1 MRKFLLATLSVLC
14 AGFSL
19 LGVACADTQKQVDNS
34 GTSDT
39 VVLNGFNS
47 WDDMVIIY
55 LNPATFDGS
64 MKLNKDETYIV
75 EGNASYKCYI
85 NSTMAN
91 QPELKLS
98 ASGRKNNIDDVTQ
111 FGLYIYNAN
120 DYAFDVIITAYAGD
134 KAVCA
139 PYATVQPGANNL
151 TFDINR
157 AVVQSTGKVITDYS
171 IAFSGVRAD
180 ATFYIDNFYVKTTK
194 DAVVISEAAQAI
206 VDEINALTD
215 DATRETLEEIAKK
228 YNALSANDKQSVA
241 NYNRLET
248 LIKPFWIQDLAVA
261 RVEDSSKL
269 LYFDYPFASVQIT
282 GTTSGIGSYGYTDEM
297 AYGDEKG
304 SLKVDFTVSPVN
316 WVNLNTSA
324 KTLIDEEYIE
334 FYVYNDSDQYKA
346 MCVGWNVPINAN
358 YPTYMVLEPNAWTQV
373 WSKSTDLTS
382 SGGSSGA
389 FEICGL
395 SDLTDRRACA
405 PKGTLYFS
413 SVTKIRPSQAA
424 QSVIDTIASLPDTAS
439 KQQLE
444 DTMAMYQALATIDK
458 QSVNNYD
465 RLQALMTTYWNS
477 DIASAQVSD
486 PNTLLYF
493 DEQFGVAQV
502 SAKDNGIAAYSY
514 SQEKAYG
521 SETGSLKVEFFE
533 KAPGFMPVAGW
544 MSLHTTATT
553 EIEEDYIEFYVYND
567 SDQYKGMAVG
577 WTDPSNSGFG
587 YMILE
592 PNAWTKVFCKSSD
605 LTKGLASK
613 ETPPQYYYSG
623 RIQIVGLSDL
633 LGRSARAPEG
643 ALYFSSVQKY
653 DPSKQVQAERTG
665 DDTNTLMFFDRELGA
680 FQAVA
685 SCGETSYSANTLL
698 NGETGA
704 LKLSFT
710 GTQDE
715 SKDVPIL
722 SLLTC
727 DYQFNEGDY
736 VVFNVKADIESDYM
750 AVRVGTKFGTYCHA
764 GKWTQ
769 VIFPASALESA
780 SLLRFY
786 AYNEGEEYWHAD
798 VASTMKGDVYIT
810 KAKVY
815 SADQVKNMS
824 EAESTE
830 TYNIGSTEFV
840 GPINYY
846 QKGSYMYDN
855 VVYASFYD
863 TNVALIGDAL
873 RFYARSDHPNN
884 ISGTD
889 KTRHTCIG
897 LELAEASDKNKMYI
911 VASGLVF
918 EEMYV
923 QCFTAR
929 ESGHYATA
937 ILSNNN
943 LTYEVLEDG
952 YVRYCL
958 DLSAY
963 SNSIKYFRL
972 WTGQKLY
979 MTDVEAVHI
988 RDIYF
993 ED

>member
-1 MRKFLLATLSVLC
+1 MKKFLLATLSVLC

-180 ATFYIDNFYVKTTK
+180 TTFYLDNFYVNTTK
-194 DAVVISEAAQAI
+194 DAVVISEGAQAVI
-206 VDEINALTD
+206 NEISALPD
-215 DATRETLEEIAKK
+215 DATRETLESVMKN
-228 YNALSANDKQSVA
+228 YNALKADERQEVI

-248 LIKPFWIQDLAVA
+248 LIKPFWIQDLAAA

-269 LYFDYPFASVQIT
+269 LYFDYPFASVQII
-282 GTTSGIGSYGYTDEM
+282 GSTSGVTGYGYTDEM
-297 AYGDEKG
+297 AYGDENG
-304 SLKVDFTVSPVN
+304 SLKVDFTVSPTN

-465 RLQALMTTYWNS
+465 RLQSLMNIYWNG
-477 DIASAQVSD
+477 DISAAQSSD
-486 PNTLLYF
+486 PDTLLYF
-493 DEQFGVAQV
+493 DEAFGVGQV
-502 SAKDNGIAAYSY
+502 KAKDNGIAAYGY

-521 SETGSLKVEFFE
+521 DEKGSLKVEFFE
-533 KAPGFMPVAGW
+533 KAPGFMPIAGW

-605 LTKGLASK
+605 LTKGLPQGD
-613 ETPPQYYYSG
+613 PPQYYYSG

-633 LGRSARAPEG
+633 LNRSARAPEG

-653 DPSKQVQAERTG
+653 DPTKKVQAERIG
-665 DDTNTLMFFDRELGA
+665 EDSNTLMFFDRELGT

-685 SCGETSYSANTLL
+685 SCGETSYSADTLFD
-698 NGETGA
+698 GESGA

-710 GTQDE
+710 GEQDE
-715 SKDVPIL
+715 NKDVPIL

-736 VVFNVKADIESDYM
+736 VVFNVKADIDAQYLS
-750 AVRVGTKFGTYCHA
+750 VRVGTKFGTYCNA

-769 VIFPASALESA
+769 VIFPASALETA

-786 AYNEGEEYWHAD
+786 AANDGEKYWSAD
-798 VASTMKGDVYIT
+798 VKTQMKGDVYIT

-830 TYNIGSTEFV
+830 TYKIGSTEFV

-846 QKGSYMYDN
+846 EKGSYMYDN

-863 TNVALIGDAL
+863 TNVALIGDTL
-873 RFYARSDHPNN
+873 RFYARSDHPDN
-884 ISGTD
+884 IDNETE
-889 KTRHTCIG
+889 TRHTCIG
-897 LELAEASDKNKMYI
+897 MELAEASDKNKMYI
-911 VASGLVF
+911 VASGLIF

-963 SNSIKYFRL
+963 SSSIKYFRL
-972 WTGQKLY
+972 WTGQKLQ

>member
-1 MRKFLLATLSVLC
+1 MKKRLLATLSVLC
-14 AGFSL
+14 AGFSM
-19 LGVACADTQKQVDNS
+19 LGVACAEQKDQANQGGNS
-34 GTSDT
+34 DV

-47 WDDMVIIY
+47 WDDMVVIY

-64 MKLNKDETYIV
+64 MKLNKDASYIV

-85 NSTMAN
+85 NATMAN

-98 ASGRKNNIDDVTQ
+98 ASGRKTNIDDAKE
-111 FGLYIYNAN
+111 FGLYIYNDN

-151 TFDINR
+151 TFDLNR
-157 AVVQSTGKVITDYS
+157 AVVQASGKVITDYS

-180 ATFYIDNFYVKTTK
+180 STFYIDNFYVKTTTE
-194 DAVVISEAAQAI
+194 ALVISDGAQAVI
-206 VDEINALTD
+206 NEINALPD
-215 DATRETLEEIAKK
+215 SASRETLEALMKK
-228 YNALSANDKQSVA
+228 YNALNADDKQSVT

-248 LIKPFWIQDLAVA
+248 LIKPFWIQDLATA
-261 RVEDSSKL
+261 RVEDSGKL
-269 LYFDYPFASVQIT
+269 LYFDYPFANAQIT
-282 GTTSGIGSYGYTDEM
+282 GTTSGIGAYGYTEEM
-297 AYGDEKG
+297 AYGDQKG

-316 WVNLNTSA
+316 WVNLNTAA

-358 YPTYMVLEPNAWTQV
+358 YSTYMVLEPKAWTQV
-373 WSKSTDLTS
+373 WAKSTDLTS

-405 PKGTLYFS
+405 PKGSLYFS
-413 SVTKIRPSQAA
+413 AVTKIRPSQEA
-424 QSVIDTIASLPDTAS
+424 QAVIDAIAALPDTA
-439 KQQLE
+439 KKAQLE
-444 DTMAMYQALATIDK
+444 TVLANYQALPTIDK
-458 QSVNNYD
+458 QAVSNYS
-465 RLQALMTTYWNS
+465 RLQSLLTVAWAN
-477 DIASAQVSD
+477 DIATAQAND
-486 PNTLLYF
+486 PDTLLYF
-493 DEQFGVAQV
+493 DEKFGAAQV
-502 SAKDNGIAAYSY
+502 EKADKGIAAYGY

-521 SETGSLKVEFFE
+521 NETGSLKVEFYQ
-533 KAPGFMPVAGW
+533 KSPGFMPVAGW
-544 MSLHTTATT
+544 MNLYTTATT
-553 EIEEDYIEFYVYND
+553 EIPEEYIEFYVYND

-577 WTDPSNSGFG
+577 WTDPTNSGFG

-605 LTKGLASK
+605 LTVGLATK
-613 ETPPQYYYSG
+613 DDPPQYPYGG
-623 RIQIVGLSDL
+623 RIQLVGLSDL
-633 LGRSARAPEG
+633 SNRSVRAPEG
-643 ALYFSSVQKY
+643 AVYFSSVQKY
-653 DPSKQVQAERTG
+653 DPTKVVQAERKG
-665 DDTNTLMFFDRELGA
+665 ADANTLMFFDRELGA
-680 FQAVA
+680 LQAVA
-685 SCGETSYSANTLL
+685 SCGTTEFDSNTLF
-698 NGETGA
+698 NGKSGA

-710 GTQDE
+710 GEQDE
-715 SKDVPIL
+715 SKDVPYL

-736 VVFNVKADIESDYM
+736 VVLNVKADIDSDFLS
-750 AVRVGTKFGTYCHA
+750 VRVGTKYGTFCHS

-769 VIFPASALESA
+769 VIFPASALDSS

-786 AYNEGEEYWHAD
+786 AYNSGNTDEVYWNAD
-798 VASTMKGDVYIT
+798 VATKMKGDVYIT
-810 KAKVY
+810 VAKVY

-830 TYNIGSTEFV
+830 TYNIGSTAFV

-846 QKGSYMYDN
+846 QKGSYMYN
-855 VVYASFYD
+855 PTIYGSFYD
-863 TNVALIGDAL
+863 TNVALIGDTL

-897 LELAEASDKNKMYI
+897 LELAEASDQDKMYI
-911 VASGLVF
+911 IASGLNADL
-918 EEMYV
+918 MYA

-929 ESGHYATA
+929 ESGHYATP
-937 ILSNNN
+937 SF
-943 LTYEVLEDG
+943 TYEVLEDG
-952 YVRYCL
+952 YVKYCF
-958 DLSAY
+958 DLSSY
-963 SNSIKYFRL
+963 TKSIKYFRL

-979 MTDVEAVHI
+979 MTEVEAIHI

-993 ED
+993 GD

>member
-14 AGFSL
+14 VLFSG
-19 LGVACADTQKQVDNS
+19 LGVACADTEKQENQS
-34 GTSDT
+34 ETTDT
-39 VVLNGFNS
+39 VVLNGFNN

-64 MKLNKDETYIV
+64 MKLNKDEAYIV
-75 EGNASYKCYI
+75 EGDASYKCYI

-91 QPELKLS
+91 QPELKLT
-98 ASGRKNNIDDVTQ
+98 ASRRKNSITDVTQ
-111 FGLYIYNAN
+111 FGLYVYNTS

-139 PYATVQPGANNL
+139 PYATAQPGANNL

-157 AVVQSTGKVITDYS
+157 ALVQSTGRVITDYS

-180 ATFYIDNFYVKTTK
+180 TTFYIDNFYVKTTK
-194 DAVVISEAAQAI
+194 DPVVISEAAQKVI
-206 VDEINALTD
+206 NEISALPD
-215 DATRETLEEIAKK
+215 DATREVLDATMSLYNGLEAAAK
-228 YNALSANDKQSVA
+228 QEVT
-241 NYNRLET
+241 NYDRLET
-248 LIKPFWIQDLAVA
+248 LIKPYWIQDLAAA
-261 RVEDSSKL
+261 RIEDSSKL
-269 LYFDYPFASVQIT
+269 LYFDVPFASVQIT
-282 GTTSGIGSYGYTDEM
+282 GTTSGIGSYGYTDKV
-297 AYGDEKG
+297 AYGNENG
-304 SLKVDFTVSPVN
+304 SLQVDFTVSPVN

-334 FYVYNDSDQYKA
+334 FYVYNDSEQYKA
-346 MCVGWNVPINAN
+346 LCVGWNVPINTN
-358 YPTYMVLEPNAWTQV
+358 YSAYMVLEPKTWTQV
-373 WSKSTDLTS
+373 WSKSTHLTS

-413 SVTKIRPSQAA
+413 SVTKIRPSQEA
-424 QSVIDTIASLPDTAS
+424 QAVIDEISILPDGAT
-439 KQQLE
+439 KKQLE
-444 DTMAMYQALATIDK
+444 DTLAMYQALTTIDK
-458 QSVNNYD
+458 QSVSNYD
-465 RLQALMTTYWNS
+465 RLQSLMTKHWNQ
-477 DIASAQVSD
+477 DIALAQVSD
-486 PNTLLYF
+486 PDTLLYF
-493 DEQFGVAQV
+493 DEQFGVGQIT
-502 SAKDNGIAAYSY
+502 AKENGIAAYGY

-521 SETGSLKVEFFE
+521 TEAGSLKVEFFE
-533 KAPGFMPVAGW
+533 KSPGFMPVNGW

-553 EIEEDYIEFYVYND
+553 DISEEYIEFYVYND

-592 PNAWTKVFCKSSD
+592 PNAWTKVFCKSTD
-605 LTKGLASK
+605 LTTGLATK
-613 ETPPQYYYSG
+613 DNPPQYPYGG

-633 LGRSARAPEG
+633 TNRSARAPEG
-643 ALYFSSVQKY
+643 ALYFSAVQKY
-653 DPSKQVQAERTG
+653 DPSKKVQAERTG
-665 DDTNTLMFFDRELGA
+665 EDSNTLMFFDRQLGEL
-680 FQAVA
+680 QAVA
-685 SCGETSYSANTLL
+685 TNATTEFAPSILL
-698 NGETGA
+698 NGKTGA
-704 LKLSFT
+704 LKISFT
-710 GTQDE
+710 GDQNED
-715 SKDVPIL
+715 KDVPYL

-727 DYQFNEGDY
+727 GYQFNEGDY
-736 VVFNVKADIESDYM
+736 IVFYVKAELESDYLT
-750 AVRVGTKFGTYCHA
+750 VRVGTKYGTYCNT

-769 VIFPASALESA
+769 VIFPASALETT

-798 VASTMKGDVYIT
+798 VKTNMKGDVYIT

-830 TYNIGSTEFV
+830 TYNIGSTTFV
-840 GPINYY
+840 GPIKYY

-855 VVYASFYD
+855 VVFASFYD
-863 TNVALIGDAL
+863 TNVALIGDTL
-873 RFYARSDHPNN
+873 RFYARSDHPND

-911 VASGLVF
+911 VASGL
-918 EEMYV
+918 EADLMYA

-929 ESGHYATA
+929 ESGHYATPDF
-937 ILSNNN
+937 
-943 LTYEVLEDG
+943 TYEVLEDG
-952 YVRYCL
+952 YVRYCF
-958 DLSAY
+958 DLSKY
-963 SNSIKYFRL
+963 DKSIKYFRL

-988 RDIYF
+988 RDVYF

>member
-14 AGFSL
+14 AGFSVM
-19 LGVACADTQKQVDNS
+19 GVACADLKDKVNK
-34 GTSDT
+34 GETSDS

-64 MKLNKDETYIV
+64 MKLNKDEAYIA

-85 NSTMAN
+85 NATMAN

-98 ASGRKNNIDDVTQ
+98 ASGRKNSITDVTQ
-111 FGLYIYNAN
+111 FGLYVYNAN

-139 PYATVQPGANNL
+139 PYATAQPGENNL
-151 TFDINR
+151 TFDVNR
-157 AVVQSTGKVITDYS
+157 ALVQSTGKVITDYS
-171 IAFSGVRAD
+171 IAFSGVVGD
-180 ATFYIDNFYVKTTK
+180 STFYIDNFHVKTTK
-194 DAVVISEAAQAI
+194 NAVVISDAAQNVI
-206 VDEINALTD
+206 DQISALPD
-215 DATRETLEEIAKK
+215 DAERDLLDKTMELYNELGASAK
-228 YNALSANDKQSVA
+228 QEVV
-241 NYNRLET
+241 NYDRLAT
-248 LIKPFWIQDLAVA
+248 LIKPYWIQDLAAA

-269 LYFDYPFASVQIT
+269 LYFDAPFASVQIT
-282 GTTSGIGSYGYTDEM
+282 GTTSGIGSYAYTDEM

-346 MCVGWNVPINAN
+346 MCVGWNVPINTN
-358 YPTYMVLEPNAWTQV
+358 YATYMVLEPHTWTQV
-373 WSKSTDLTS
+373 WSKSTDLTN

-424 QSVIDTIASLPDTAS
+424 QAVIDGISALSDRAS
-439 KQQLE
+439 KNQLE
-444 DTMAMYQALATIDK
+444 NVMAMYQALATVDK
-458 QSVNNYD
+458 QAVSNYD
-465 RLQALMTTYWNS
+465 RLQSLLTVYWKS
-477 DIASAQVSD
+477 DISSAQVSD
-486 PNTLLYF
+486 PDTLLYF
-493 DEQFGVAQV
+493 DEKFGVGQV
-502 SAKDNGIAAYSY
+502 TAKDKGIAAYGY

-521 SETGSLKVEFFE
+521 NEAGSLKVEFFE
-533 KAPGFMPVAGW
+533 KAPGFMPINGW

-553 EIEEDYIEFYVYND
+553 DIEEDYIEFYVYND

-592 PNAWTKVFCKSSD
+592 PNAWTKVFCKSTD
-605 LTKGLASK
+605 LTTGLGTK
-613 ETPPQYYYSG
+613 EDPPQYPYKG

-633 LGRSARAPEG
+633 TNRSARAPEG
-643 ALYFSSVQKY
+643 ALYFSAVQKY
-653 DPSKQVQAERTG
+653 DPSKKVQAERTG

-685 SCGETSYSANTLL
+685 SCGETSFSADTVF
-698 NGETGA
+698 NGEKGA

-710 GTQDE
+710 GEQDE
-715 SKDVPIL
+715 TKDVPFL

-736 VVFNVKADIESDYM
+736 VVFNVKADVESDYM
-750 AVRVGTKFGTYCHA
+750 TVRVGTKFGTYCNA

-769 VIFPASALESA
+769 VIFPASALEA
-780 SLLRFY
+780 NSLLRFY
-786 AYNEGEEYWHAD
+786 AYNEGQEYWHAD
-798 VASTMKGDVYIT
+798 VTAVMKGDVYIT

-830 TYNIGSTEFV
+830 TYNIGSTQFV
-840 GPINYY
+840 GAINYY
-846 QKGSYMYDN
+846 QKGSYMYN
-855 VVYASFYD
+855 PTIYGSFYD
-863 TNVALIGDAL
+863 TNVALIGDTL

-897 LELAEASDKNKMYI
+897 LELAEASDQDKMYI
-911 VASGLVF
+911 IASGLNADL
-918 EEMYV
+918 MYA

-929 ESGHYATA
+929 ESGHYATP
-937 ILSNNN
+937 SF
-943 LTYEVLEDG
+943 TYEVLEDG
-952 YVRYCL
+952 YVKYCF
-958 DLSAY
+958 DLSSY
-963 SNSIKYFRL
+963 TKSIKYFRL

-979 MTDVEAVHI
+979 MTEVEAIHI

-993 ED
+993 GD